1 MNGLLLLSYLWT
13 SNAMGFDE
21 NQFGH
26 ARKQS
31 VGHWSWRLG
40 QKLKLALVHHHF
52 GKWVALVTILAV
64 SVVNQCSATSVNEI
78 STNPDPLVCTT
89 DKECLM
95 KNSYCESVPLSSGS
109 VVVVG
114 DGVGKSGECRCLKH
128 FYNYKNKE
136 CLPGKLLSFPCHLDA
151 QCQGRV
157 AHSLCVQGHCAC
169 SRGTVAFHRHTC
181 VKGASLEEVCYSNQ
195 QCHLE
200 DPNTFCQF
208 ILRNVFGRCKCEF
221 GTDPRTGKCKERF
234 KVLGST
240 CYIPGP
246 CEGISNSLCVPND
259 VQEAFCRCRPG
270 FIPYNDRSCL
280 PPITLKGIGSFRPR
294 SVSLGYPCDSDAQCQ
309 SSDLRSICHEG
320 LCTCNSTVHRDTQ
333 WIITRL
339 RRRFPRSRHWFC
351 NQNSPRL
358 CPRGTFQCRSDG
370 RCISRFFVCDGKP
383 DCDDSSDEECEAFN
397 CPKATF
403 QCTYSGQCLTT
414 SKVCDGTL
422 DCSQGED
429 EKGCQ
434 NATAM
439 DCPSSTFRCHDRSQC
454 LPGYE
459 QCNSQIGCSDGSDEM
474 ECHGNPWRLNED
486 SQAPIDPTCP
496 FRCRNGNCRALD
508 VVCSGKDGCG
518 DDSDE
523 DQCQICKCPP

>member
-1 MNGLLLLSYLWT
+1 M
-13 SNAMGFDE
+13 
-21 NQFGH
+21 
-26 ARKQS
+26 R
-31 VGHWSWRLG
+31 RLP
-40 QKLKLALVHHHF
+40 VSR
-52 GKWVALVTILAV
+52 KWVSLAVILAV
-64 SVVNQCSATSVNEI
+64 SANKCSSTGVNEI
-78 STNPDPLVCTT
+78 PTNPDQLVCTS

-95 KNSYCESVPLSSGS
+95 KNSYCESTSISSG
-109 VVVVG
+109 
-114 DGVGKSGECRCLKH
+114 GVKSGECQCLKH

-136 CLPGKLLSFPCHLDA
+136 CLPGKLLSFPCKLDA

-195 QCHLE
+195 QCHLK

-221 GTDPRTGKCKERF
+221 GTDPRTGKCKSQF
-234 KVLGST
+234 KVLGSP
-240 CYIPGP
+240 CHIPGP

-280 PPITLKGIGSFRPR
+280 PPITVKGIGSFRPH

-309 SSDLRSICHEG
+309 SSDLRSICYDG

-370 RCISRFFVCDGKP
+370 RCISRFFVCNGQS

-414 SKVCDGTL
+414 SKVCDGTR

-434 NATAM
+434 NATAI
-439 DCPSSTFRCHDRSQC
+439 DCPSSSFRCHDQSQC

-459 QCNSQIGCSDGSDEM
+459 QCNSQIGCSDGSDEI

-486 SQAPIDPTCP
+486 SYAPIDPTCP